1 MTGPIRDTTG
11 ERIQDVFVESPTRAN
26 KTAVEVYVGN
36 AGDISGGGGTT
47 VNVNSLSDYQETTGV
62 INGVT
67 TSILNHTFSATK
79 ASKIYSI
86 SASGENVSLYELF
99 IDSVLIEKKR
109 TYFGGDLNTE
119 FNFNFGFSVGLSS
132 VVELKAHHLR
142 PNPSDYNVTLK
153 YTEAI

>member
-1 MTGPIRDTTG
+1 MTGPIRETTG
-11 ERIQDVFVESPTRAN
+11 ERIQDSFVESPTRAN

-36 AGDISGGGGTT
+36 AGDINTGSAA
-47 VNVNSLSDYQETTGV
+47 VNSLSDYQETTGV

-132 VVELKAHHLR
+132 VLELKAHHLR